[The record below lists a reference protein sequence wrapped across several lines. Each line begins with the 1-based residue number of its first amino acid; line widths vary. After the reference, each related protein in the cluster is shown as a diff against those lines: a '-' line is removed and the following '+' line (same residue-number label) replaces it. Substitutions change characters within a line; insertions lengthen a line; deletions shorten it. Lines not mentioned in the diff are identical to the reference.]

1 MQTDKASL
9 LARVVQRVKDLKRQ
23 TSMIAGS
30 DLLPTETDEIAV
42 FSDEVSGGGRSV
54 FKASLC
60 CEDRSDLLPDLI
72 ETLKSLRLKTVK
84 AEMATLGGRVRN
96 VLVVAGEDDDL
107 RGDDPVGFL
116 REALKALVD
125 RSDSDRCKR
134 RRIFDRRRPT
144 D

>member
-1 MQTDKASL
+1 M
-9 LARVVQRVKDLKRQ
+9 KDLKQR
-23 TSMIAGS
+23 TSEIAGS
-30 DLLPTETDEIAV
+30 DLLPTETDEIDV

-72 ETLKSLRLKTVK
+72 ETLKSLRLRTIK

-96 VLVVAGEDDDL
+96 VLVVAGEDDYFQ
-107 RGDDPVGFL
+107 GDDSVGFL
-116 REALKALVD
+116 REALKALVE
-125 RSDSDRCKR
+125 RAADSERGKR
-134 RRIFDRRRPT
+134 RRIFDRRRTT